1 MGRRSRG
8 LALMLPSGALAIRPD
23 WLSAPGLVRR
33 SPWAAPGTTGAGAG
47 PAGHAAGYLRERA
60 TPGSLERLGR
70 GPRRMSRRVAQF
82 RPYLE
87 NCTVD
92 ASIFFLE
99 VCL

>member
-1 MGRRSRG
+1 VP
-8 LALMLPSGALAIRPD
+8 LPFGEL
-23 WLSAPGLVRR
+23 
-33 SPWAAPGTTGAGAG
+33 AGAFG
-47 PAGHAAGYLRERA
+47 TARCWPFADARGRA
-60 TPGSLERLGR
+60 W
-70 GPRRMSRRVAQF
+70 F

>member
-1 MGRRSRG
+1 VEHWLLTGLPRWSR
-8 LALMLPSGALAIRPD
+8 
-23 WLSAPGLVRR
+23 LVR
-33 SPWAAPGTTGAGAG
+33 PAPLGGLGGTSF
-47 PAGHAAGYLRERA
+47 PR
-60 TPGSLERLGR
+60 GSLVSTLLGPEGTGLRPGASERLGWR
-70 GPRRMSRRVAQF
+70 PWRVPWAVALF